1 MKSKQAREILQNY
14 INNRIIR
21 HGNFVL
27 PIDDVLVISI
37 TEKYTANGSKHIS
50 EYTWKYLIQ
59 IAYDLS

>member
-1 MKSKQAREILQNY
+1 MKLEQAREILQNY

-27 PIDDVLVISI
+27 PVDDVIVKS
-37 TEKYTANGSKHIS
+37 YTDIESKSFI

-59 IAYDLS
+59 IAYNLD

>member
-1 MKSKQAREILQNY
+1 MKSEQAREILQNY

-27 PIDDVLVISI
+27 PVDDVIVKS
-37 TEKYTANGSKHIS
+37 YTDIESKHIS

>member
-1 MKSKQAREILQNY
+1 MKSEQAREILQNY

-27 PIDDVLVISI
+27 PVDDVIVKS
-37 TEKYTANGSKHIS
+37 YTDIESKSFI

-59 IAYDLS
+59 IAYNLD